1 MAKEKLVTI
10 HVHTPFTLTLGDQSK
25 QEFGRG
31 RHNVPEEVASH
42 WFTQAHSELSE
53 SVISDT
59 DDLQPIIDG
68 LQAQIADKDKLI
80 ADLKDALLKLQEQ
93 NDNLQAQITAAGLAV
108 MGLKMSKN
116 QSLPAVSDFRRDFP
130 QFADPAKYPDAQIGF
145 RLNLADE
152 LLTENVTGK
161 KLFPYF
167 AGLFVA
173 HYMTLWAADS
183 RAMLAGGPGGST
195 NGVQS
200 SKSVDKVSVSYDTS
214 ATLNPDA
221 GFWNNTRYG
230 AEFYQLI
237 TMFGAGGR
245 QL

>member
-42 WFTQAHSELSE
+42 WFTQAHSEISE
-53 SVISDT
+53 S
-59 DDLQPIIDG
+59 P
-68 LQAQIADKDKLI
+68 
-80 ADLKDALLKLQEQ
+80 
-93 NDNLQAQITAAGLAV
+93 GLAV

-130 QFADPAKYPDAQIGF
+130 QFADPAKYPEAQIQF

-152 LLTENVTGK
+152 LLSENVTGK

-237 TMFGAGGR
+237 MMFGAGGR

>member
-1 MAKEKLVTI
+1 
-10 HVHTPFTLTLGDQSK
+10 
-25 QEFGRG
+25 
-31 RHNVPEEVASH
+31 
-42 WFTQAHSELSE
+42 LSE
-53 SVISDT
+53 
-59 DDLQPIIDG
+59 
-68 LQAQIADKDKLI
+68 K
-80 ADLKDALLKLQEQ
+80 
-93 NDNLQAQITAAGLAV
+93 
-108 MGLKMSKN
+108 
-116 QSLPAVSDFRRDFP
+116 
-130 QFADPAKYPDAQIGF
+130 
-145 RLNLADE
+145 
-152 LLTENVTGK
+152 VTGK
-161 KLFPYF
+161 ALFPYF
-167 AGLFVA
+167 AELFVA

-183 RAMLAGGPGGST
+183 RATLVGGPGGST

>member
-1 MAKEKLVTI
+1 MAK
-10 HVHTPFTLTLGDQSK
+10 
-25 QEFGRG
+25 
-31 RHNVPEEVASH
+31 N
-42 WFTQAHSELSE
+42 
-53 SVISDT
+53 
-59 DDLQPIIDG
+59 
-68 LQAQIADKDKLI
+68 
-80 ADLKDALLKLQEQ
+80 Q
-93 NDNLQAQITAAGLAV
+93 N
-108 MGLKMSKN
+108 
-116 QSLPAVSDFRRDFP
+116 LPAVSDFRTAFP
-130 QFADPAKYPDAQIGF
+130 QFSDTTRYPDAQIQF
-145 RLNLADE
+145 RLNLADV
-152 LLTENVTGK
+152 LLSENVTGK
-161 KLFPYF
+161 ELFPYF
-167 AGLFVA
+167 VGLFVA
-173 HYMTLWAADS
+173 HYMTLRAADS

>member
-1 MAKEKLVTI
+1 
-10 HVHTPFTLTLGDQSK
+10 
-25 QEFGRG
+25 
-31 RHNVPEEVASH
+31 
-42 WFTQAHSELSE
+42 
-53 SVISDT
+53 
-59 DDLQPIIDG
+59 
-68 LQAQIADKDKLI
+68 
-80 ADLKDALLKLQEQ
+80 
-93 NDNLQAQITAAGLAV
+93 
-108 MGLKMSKN
+108 MGQKMPKN
-116 QSLPAVSDFRRDFP
+116 QSLPTVSDFRRDFP
-130 QFADPAKYPDAQIGF
+130 QFADPAKYPDVQIEF
-145 RLNLADE
+145 RLNLADV
-152 LLTENVTGK
+152 LLSENVTGK

-167 AGLFVA
+167 AELFVA
-173 HYMTLWAADS
+173 HYMSLWAADS
-183 RAMLAGGPGGST
+183 RAMLVGGPGGST